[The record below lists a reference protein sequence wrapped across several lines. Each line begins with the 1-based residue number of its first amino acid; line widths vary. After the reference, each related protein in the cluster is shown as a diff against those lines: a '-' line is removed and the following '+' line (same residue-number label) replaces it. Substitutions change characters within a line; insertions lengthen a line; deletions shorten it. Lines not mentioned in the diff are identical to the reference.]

1 MTTDELAATA
11 CVLRVLISVSRASAV
26 VISRRSSGATDASR
40 VSLTVVTRSVR
51 SSRTVLLY
59 FEIVDDGVGYDVDS
73 APQAG
78 QGLAKMSDRITLVVK
93 STPGRGTTARANIP
107 VDDATTQRV
116 GPVAHSGSEGRS
128 ADV

>member
-1 MTTDELAATA
+1 M
-11 CVLRVLISVSRASAV
+11 
-26 VISRRSSGATDASR
+26 
-40 VSLTVVTRSVR
+40 
-51 SSRTVLLY
+51 LLY

-78 QGLAKMSDRITLVVK
+78 QGLAKMSDRITALGGTLVVK